1 MTVHKLTM
9 HITVT
14 ALVTVNVNEPVMCD
28 IQSLSCGKAATK
40 VLLCLGVVLYSFM
53 LVQWILSGKCS

>member
-1 MTVHKLTM
+1 MTLHKLTM

-28 IQSLSCGKAATK
+28 IQSFSCGKAAKK
-40 VLLCLGVVLYSFM
+40 VLLRLGVVLYSFM
-53 LVQWILSGKCS
+53 LIQWILSGKCS

>member
-1 MTVHKLTM
+1 M

-28 IQSLSCGKAATK
+28 IQSFSCGKAAKK
-40 VLLCLGVVLYSFM
+40 VLLRLGVVLYSFM
-53 LVQWILSGKCS
+53 LIQWILSGKCS

>member
-1 MTVHKLTM
+1 M

-14 ALVTVNVNEPVMCD
+14 ALVTVSVNETVMCN
-28 IQSLSCGKAATK
+28 IQSLSCGKDAKK

-53 LVQWILSGKCS
+53 LIQWIFSGKCS

>member
-1 MTVHKLTM
+1 M

-28 IQSLSCGKAATK
+28 IQSLSCGKAAKK
-40 VLLCLGVVLYSFM
+40 VLLCLGVVLYSFV
-53 LVQWILSGKCS
+53 LIQWILSGKCS